1 MCSVI
6 YLAAMQILS
15 ARNNVVRMESDKEYL
30 FFNANLKSTWDEL
43 QEHYEAAYSV
53 GAHFTSRNATEEE
66 LEAALQRVI
75 QTTSRLEAGLS
86 DLSQPMLQK
95 WDAVL
100 TDHGHPAA
108 SDIIESIIAR
118 QADFVSAFN
127 DIATAWRDMAGFAQR
142 KAAEKNVLLVMD
154 EYTDEIN
161 RIQDQYQFFVQTE
174 SARYIEQEKA
184 RTIRTLVIAAG
195 IILAGVLLSVTMML
209 RLSREFK
216 VTVEVAERISD
227 GDIQTEFHVG
237 NRQDEMSHV
246 KRSLKLLIDKLK
258 GIFDSVFNLTDDLN
272 RSTQQ
277 LVDDNQSR
285 MNEVTAQVAE
295 LEQLADVVM
304 QLQGY
309 SGEVSQLAGNA
320 IQNADDALSASD
332 ETSVTVSKTVAAI
345 EALSSEVNNAVNELH
360 SLQESTVEISSV
372 LNVIQGIA
380 EQTNLLALNAA
391 IEAARAGDQGR
402 GFAVVADEVRQL
414 AKRTQDST
422 NEIQAT
428 IEGLTT
434 GTQRVVATINQSQ
447 SNTAESVEWINRT
460 GEVIKTIRHS
470 LDTIRDNTTQ
480 TVHKLELQDG
490 SLSEITEN
498 VAKVRQLAQSNSK
511 RAEQSLELTDQ
522 LSDLSSDLQ
531 SSIGY
536 FRKQ

>member
-6 YLAAMQILS
+6 YLAAMQIIS
-15 ARNNVVRMESDKEYL
+15 ARSNVVRMESDKEYL

-53 GAHFTSRNATEEE
+53 GAHFTSRNATAEE
-66 LEAALQRVI
+66 LEAALQLVI
-75 QTTSRLEAGLS
+75 ETTLRLEASLT
-86 DLSQPMLQK
+86 DLPQHMLEK

-100 TDHGHPAA
+100 IESGHPAA
-108 SDIIESIIAR
+108 SDVIESIILK
-118 QADFVSAFN
+118 QANFVTAFN
-127 DIATAWRDMAGFAQR
+127 DISTAWREMAGFVQR
-142 KAAEKNVLLVMD
+142 KAAEKNIVLVMD

-161 RIQDQYQFFVQTE
+161 RIQNLYQYFVQSE
-174 SARYIEQEKA
+174 SAAYIVHEKA
-184 RTIRTLVIAAG
+184 KTVRTLVIAG
-195 IILAGVLLSVTMML
+195 VIILVGVLLSVTMMV
-209 RLSREFK
+209 RLSREFR
-216 VTVEVAERISD
+216 VTVSVAERIAG
-227 GDIQTEFHVG
+227 GDIQSEFHIG

-246 KRSLKLLIDKLK
+246 KRSLKLLIEKLK

-272 RSTQQ
+272 RSTQK

-285 MNEVTAQVAE
+285 MQEVTAQVAE

-304 QLQGY
+304 QLKGY
-309 SGEVSQLAGNA
+309 SSEVSQLANDA
-320 IQNADDALSASD
+320 IQNADDALTASD
-332 ETSVTVSKTVAAI
+332 ETSVTVSRTVESI
-345 EALSSEVNNAVNELH
+345 EALSSEVNNAVNELE
-360 SLQESTVEISSV
+360 SLQERTVEISSV

-428 IEGLTT
+428 IEGLNT

-460 GEVIKTIRHS
+460 GEVIKNIRHS

-480 TVHKLELQDG
+480 TVQKLEMQDG

-498 VAKVRQLAQSNSK
+498 VDKVRYLAQENSK

-522 LSDLSSDLQ
+522 LSELSSDLQ
-531 SSIGY
+531 GSIAY
-536 FRKQ
+536 FRN